1 MARTISK
8 KDQPPRDPLREI
20 LETLVFVVAL
30 VLLLK
35 LFVVEAFVIPT
46 GSMAET
52 LYGYHRKV
60 ICTECGFPF
69 TVNSSRE
76 DEPQGDQRIRVVG
89 GCCPNC
95 NYVNEWSSAS
105 VPPEV
110 GGGDRVLVH
119 KALYEFAGPDRG
131 DIVVFKYPVDLQYSH
146 VAQNYIKRLW
156 GFGGETIAIHRGDLY
171 VNRSLA
177 YPNSPMPSDPN
188 ERWIGPDAKSLSK
201 TTPPFSPK
209 DNPPGGG
216 YLYLNDEAAIKSF
229 RDYRSNP
236 GAATSNGFEPIV
248 KTNEQALAMRRIV
261 YDNQHQSETLAR
273 AGIPPRWSADVMGWK
288 TDVPITPRV
297 FTHKGDDLHYL
308 SYANRA
314 SYNYEDP
321 RDSNDWFRINA
332 GTGETLFQPTLIQ
345 NFLGYNTTIYLS
357 QPMPSARYWVGD
369 LMLECKATFSG
380 ATDEV
385 VLDLAKGVNRYEARF
400 TESTVTLQRLGPNV
414 GIIGKADTGI
424 DSGEHELRFA
434 NIDGRL
440 RVWVDGSALEFDYG
454 SDVVPVDEQALR
466 LGVGAIAGAMFMP
479 TPQGWTIYNDI
490 GAPARIGAKGE
501 VVIDEVRLWED
512 TYFTPYDDFPFNR
525 PTDIYERAMTM
536 TEPTVDTYFVQP
548 GHYLCL
554 GDNSGFSSDS
564 RKWGVVPER
573 LMLGKAFF
581 VFFPLDRIG
590 FIE

>member
-1 MARTISK
+1 MAVTIPK
-8 KDQPPRDPLREI
+8 KDLPPRDPWREI

-60 ICTECGFPF
+60 ICEECGYNF

-76 DEPQGDQRIRVVG
+76 DEPQGDQRNRVVG

-95 NYVNEWSSAS
+95 NYVNEWSGALN
-105 VPPEV
+105 PPQN

-119 KALYEFAGPDRG
+119 KALYEFSSPKRG

-156 GFGGETIAIHRGDLY
+156 GFGGDTIAIHRGDLY
-171 VNRSLA
+171 VNRSLT
-177 YPNSPMPSDPN
+177 YPNHPTPSDPN
-188 ERWIGPDAKSLSK
+188 ERWIGPDAEALSK
-201 TTPPFSPK
+201 TTPRFTPK
-209 DNPPGGG
+209 DHPPGGG
-216 YLYLNDEAAIKSF
+216 YLYLNDESAIERF
-229 RDYRSNP
+229 REYRANP
-236 GAATSNGFEPIV
+236 SAATSDSFEPIV
-248 KTNEQALAMRRIV
+248 KTDEQALAMRRIV
-261 YDNQHQSETLAR
+261 YDNQFQSKTLAQ
-273 AGIPPRWSADVMGWK
+273 AGIPPRWNADVMGWK
-288 TDVPITPRV
+288 TDVPTMPRQ
-297 FTHKGDDLHYL
+297 FTHEGDTIHYL
-308 SYANRA
+308 SYGNRA
-314 SYNYEDP
+314 SYNYEDQ
-321 RDSNDWFRINA
+321 RDGNDWFRLAANND
-332 GTGETLFQPTLIQ
+332 GTLFEPTLIQ
-345 NFLGYNTTIYLS
+345 NFLGYNTTIYLG
-357 QPMPSARYWVGD
+357 QAQPSARYWVGD
-369 LMLECKATFSG
+369 LMLECKATFSS
-380 ATDEV
+380 ANDEV
-385 VLDLAKGVNRYEARF
+385 VLELSEGVNRYEAHF
-400 TESTVTLQRLGPNV
+400 KDGTVTLVRLGP
-414 GIIGKADTGI
+414 GGGTIATAKTDI
-424 DSGEHELRFA
+424 DSGTYELRFA
-434 NIDGRL
+434 NFDNRL
-440 RVWVDGSALEFDYG
+440 RVWVDGDALEFDATT
-454 SDVVPVDEQALR
+454 DIIPIDEQSLR
-466 LGVGAIAGAMFMP
+466 LGVGAVAGAMFMP

-490 GAPARIGAKGE
+490 AAPTRIGAVGD
-501 VVIDEVRLWED
+501 VVVEEVRLWED

-525 PTDIYERAMTM
+525 PTDIYDRAMTL